1 MSHGKC
7 SPLASMTL
15 PNQLPSREETQWK
28 CLPIIFAG
36 GEMGCGGEGRGR
48 ALSQGEWA
56 SDFPWL
62 GYMDTSLQLVCFPTV
77 DLFNNLKK
85 FWDYLDA

>member
-1 MSHGKC
+1 
-7 SPLASMTL
+7 
-15 PNQLPSREETQWK
+15 
-28 CLPIIFAG
+28 
-36 GEMGCGGEGRGR
+36 MGCGGEGRGR

-62 GYMDTSLQLVCFPTV
+62 EHMDTSLQLVCFPTV